1 MVFLFE
7 KTGDKSLMFGLNK
20 LIPSES
26 KFAFMDYRKIF
37 ILISIFLMIVST
49 SLLTFRGLNL
59 GIDFTGGTL
68 IEISTN
74 NSNIAELRS
83 ILSSKFDDVSLQE
96 FGNSKTIIIRLQN
109 ISNTESIETINKVK
123 ELISNEVNEF
133 RRSEFVGPTISSEL
147 LFKGLQAISF
157 ALLAIL
163 IYIWLRFE
171 WQFGFGA
178 VVALA
183 HDVIFTLG
191 VLSLFKIDFSLSS
204 IAAILTIAGYSIN
217 DSVVIFDRIR
227 ENLRKYKKLEL
238 PDLFNISI
246 NNTLSRTI
254 MTSITTLL
262 ALSCLFIFGGEVIKP
277 FAFAM
282 IIGVIIGT
290 YSSIFIAVPTLLIFK
305 FRPQEEDNSLI

>member
-1 MVFLFE
+1 
-7 KTGDKSLMFGLNK
+7 MFGLNK
-20 LIPSES
+20 IIPSNS
-26 KFAFMDYRKIF
+26 NISFMSYRKIF
-37 ILISIFLMIVST
+37 ISVSASAIVVCLFL
-49 SLLTFRGLNL
+49 LFFKGLNL
-59 GIDFTGGTL
+59 GIDFKGGTL
-68 IEISTN
+68 IEISTKDT
-74 NSNIAELRS
+74 NIGELRS
-83 ILSSKFDDVSLQE
+83 ILSPEFSDVSLQE
-96 FGNSKTIIIRLQN
+96 FGDSETIIIRLQN
-109 ISNTESIETINKVK
+109 ESNNESIKTIDKVK
-123 ELISNEVNEF
+123 DLISDKVTEF

-147 LFKGLQAISF
+147 LWTGLQAIAF
-157 ALLAIL
+157 ALIAIL

-178 VVALA
+178 VVALT

-191 VLSLFKIDFSLSS
+191 ILSLFSVDFSLSS

-238 PDLFNISI
+238 PDLFNTSI

-254 MTSITTLL
+254 MTSLTTLI
-262 ALSCLFIFGGEVIKP
+262 ALLCLYIFGGEVIKP
-277 FAFAM
+277 FAIAM

-305 FRPQEEDNSLI
+305 FRPQEEDNNNKLI

>member
-1 MVFLFE
+1 
-7 KTGDKSLMFGLNK
+7 MFKINK
-20 LIPSES
+20 IIPRNSNYS
-26 KFAFMDYRKIF
+26 FMDLRRTF
-37 ILISIFLMIVST
+37 IIVSSIAMLLCILLISV
-49 SLLTFRGLNL
+49 RGLNL
-59 GIDFTGGTL
+59 GIDFKGGTL
-68 IEISTN
+68 IEINTKNSTI
-74 NSNIAELRS
+74 SELRKM
-83 ILSSKFDDVSLQE
+83 LSQNFNDVSLQE
-96 FGNSKTIIIRLQN
+96 FGNSETIIIRLQN
-109 ISNTESIETINKVK
+109 ESNTESIETVNKVK
-123 ELISNEVNEF
+123 LLISDKVSEF

-147 LFKGLQAISF
+147 LWKGLQAISF
-157 ALLAIL
+157 ALIAIL

-178 VVALA
+178 VVALT

-191 VLSLFKIDFSLSS
+191 ILSLFQVDFSLSS

-238 PDLFNISI
+238 TELFNISI
-246 NNTLSRTI
+246 NNTLSRTV
-254 MTSITTLL
+254 MTSLTTLI
-262 ALSCLFIFGGEVIKP
+262 ALICLYIFGGEVIKP

-305 FRPQEEDNSLI
+305 FRPQEEDNKLI